1 MENRG
6 DIFDPLRKKRVAL
19 TPEEQVRQFFIGW
32 LNKERGFPLSLMASE
47 YSICYNKQRFRCDIV
62 CFNKS
67 LEPQMIIECKAPD
80 VKLTNAVLEQIARYN
95 LVLRVKYLVITNG
108 HETYVCRYNCAES
121 GYSFIGEIP
130 FYSQLD
136 TIDNR

>member
-1 MENRG
+1 
-6 DIFDPLRKKRVAL
+6 
-19 TPEEQVRQFFIGW
+19 
-32 LNKERGFPLSLMASE
+32 
-47 YSICYNKQRFRCDIV
+47 
-62 CFNKS
+62 
-67 LEPQMIIECKAPD
+67 MIIECKAPD